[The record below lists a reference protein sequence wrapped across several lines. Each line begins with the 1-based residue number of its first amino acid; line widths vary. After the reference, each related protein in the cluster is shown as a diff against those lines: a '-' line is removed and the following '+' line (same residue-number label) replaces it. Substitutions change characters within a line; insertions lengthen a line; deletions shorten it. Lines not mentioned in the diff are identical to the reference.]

1 MIILLYIF
9 LSYMIMLGMILES
22 YPHSDNVPYYMWFMW
37 LLSPIIFPII
47 LGMEIVSKN
56 NKN

>member
-37 LLSPIIFPII
+37 LLSPFVFPII

-56 NKN
+56 KN